1 MIYNSS
7 MSEKMFKT
15 KIEKYTNPKSL
26 LTYFFYILFCVF
38 LLLYVVK
45 CISIVKTTTFS
56 FDGAMNALAVHSL
69 FGSENNLYNG
79 YPFFDHRVQTGI
91 PVTGLVA
98 ISFSLF
104 GESFEA
110 GLLVNLIYTLLF
122 VLVIVYYLHKCL
134 KLNFFYV
141 SIAFLLFI
149 STRQLFYH
157 AFGLYGELPALT
169 FFMMSLVVFHKFLE
183 SRKNQLLTLFGV
195 LLGLSVLTKTVML
208 ITVPAY
214 LVTII
219 TLFIVESWKLKDVTK
234 FIWRSLSGF
243 FAPLFIFEL
252 IKFLSLGRLSY
263 IRWWQ
268 TASIDIGAQAG
279 LSDVYQDTPGIID
292 KLLSHLNNLSINVD
306 LPVWAIILTLSF
318 LLFGLIWPVLNIVLD
333 KLELSPRK
341 KRDQILP
348 LDVLTLLLVTL
359 SYFGW
364 WLLITPTQKAMFR
377 RIINGVYLIN
387 FCLPILFFYFRAHI
401 IRILGQH
408 NQHYKTA
415 FSVFSVILSVFL
427 MVFGMYRTIKFKNFD
442 ISFTNSDLKT
452 TYLTSGEIIH
462 NLPENSTIYGTGWWQ
477 APILSFS
484 AKRDFYNIDPLM
496 DQIGNSP
503 LSESYLVSDHYEFL
517 IDPKAPYKILESF
530 EYQVLFSLNK
540 VEIFELIQKL
550 P

>member
-1 MIYNSS
+1 MINSKS
-7 MSEKMFKT
+7 NSQT
-15 KIEKYTNPKSL
+15 KDF
-26 LTYFFYILFCVF
+26 LTYFSFVVFCIFFIL
-38 LLLYVVK
+38 LAVK
-45 CISIVKTTTFS
+45 CVSIVMTTTFS

-98 ISFSLF
+98 FSFSVL

-122 VLVIVYYLHKCL
+122 VLVMVYYLHKCL

-141 SIAFLLFI
+141 SVAFLLFI

-183 SRKNQLLTLFGV
+183 TRKNRLLTLFGI

-214 LVTII
+214 LVTVI
-219 TLFIVESWKLKDVTK
+219 TLFIIESWKLKDVTK
-234 FIWRSLSGF
+234 FFWRSLSGF
-243 FAPLFIFEL
+243 FAPLFILEL
-252 IKFLSLGRLSY
+252 IRFFSLGRLSY

-279 LSDVYQDTPGIID
+279 LSDIYQDTPGIFD

-306 LPVWAIILTLSF
+306 LPVWAILLTLSF
-318 LLFGLIWPVLNIVLD
+318 LFFGLIWFVLNIVLN
-333 KLELSPRK
+333 KLDLSSRK
-341 KRDQILP
+341 KHDPLFP

-364 WLLITPTQKAMFR
+364 WLIITPTQKAMFR
-377 RIINGVYLIN
+377 RIINGVYLISI
-387 FCLPILFFYFRAHI
+387 CLPTLLFYFRAQI
-401 IRILGQH
+401 IKSLAHH
-408 NQHYKTA
+408 NHHFKT
-415 FSVFSVILSVFL
+415 VFSGLSIILSLFL
-427 MVFGMYRTIKFKNFD
+427 VVFGVYRSIKYKHFE
-442 ISFTNSDLKT
+442 ITFTNSDLKT
-452 TYLTSGEIIH
+452 AYLNAGEIIH
-462 NLPENSTIYGTGWWQ
+462 NLPENSKIYGTGWWQ

-503 LSESYLVSDHYEFL
+503 LLESYLVSDHYEFL
-517 IDPKAPYKILESF
+517 IDAEAPYRILESF
-530 EYQVLFSLNK
+530 EYEVLFSLNK
-540 VEIFELIQKL
+540 VEIFELIQKK